1 MMTIVEGVGWVLL
14 HFVWQGAI
22 IALALAIA
30 LALIGERQA
39 RLRYALSCL
48 ALTLMLAATL
58 STAAAVW
65 TSGGDGASG
74 LLPARASGAV
84 PAPAAL
90 TAAREGRTGVP
101 ASAQSRAASPLE
113 TTSLDGTPGR
123 WQVVGAALPWLV
135 AAWIGGVLL
144 LSLRLLGGWWHTRA
158 LRAVDVAPVP
168 DWCEA
173 RLAMLRDR
181 LQIIR
186 PVAIVSSIRVSV
198 PVIVGHLKPVIVLPA
213 AALSGLSPAHLD
225 AIIAHEL
232 AHVRRH
238 DYLVNL
244 AQTVIETLLFYHPA
258 VWWVSRQVRVA
269 REHCCDDLAVTVC
282 SSRHEYVRALLDLEE
297 LRDATPTLALGATDG
312 SLLAR
317 GRRLLVPQQVR
328 TSPPRLAA
336 SVIALVVVA
345 AAVTGASFNA
355 TLDPAALVTWESPR
369 GTPLIVYAP
378 SAIEASDLAL
388 QSAPVGN
395 ATPVT
400 ISPDTAGPL
409 ANQWAWAIG
418 AARTARHR
426 IFWVGYSISPVKTL
440 PAFVYYDR
448 SGRIVSGDMTFSGRI
463 QSSDMSGLRVPG
475 RPLALPAANRGV
487 KVLFELDASRGEP
500 TLASVH
506 LSTLALPVDTKDLAV
521 FWLGA
526 ADAAQSLDRI
536 DQFYRA
542 ARDPEVRHDLVGV
555 AGAHDN
561 STAVVAWLERRI
573 ASQESDDLRGDAA
586 ESLAY
591 HPIRA
596 SVTALDRTA
605 RQDRSTHVRQEA
617 AEALGDLPLP
627 EATPVLID
635 LARTLSDTDARREA
649 VEALGA
655 RPEAA
660 AAEALTSIARQD
672 KDRDIQRE
680 AVETLGDFEDKRG
693 TNALME
699 LAQSHP
705 DVEVRREAIE
715 TLGDVLPTD
724 TAVAQLKRFLADR
737 DPAIVEEA
745 IDAIAANDSAS
756 SRATLMELARSHSSP
771 DVRQKA
777 VEELASVAG
786 HLEGQAGS
794 DARAIVDLLTSLA
807 NTDRALEVQIEATE
821 SLGEIGGAAAATA
834 LRELAGTH
842 PDEEVRSEAIES
854 LGESDAAASDTA
866 DFLKRLV
873 LADKSH
879 DVQSE
884 ALEALTGL
892 RGGAGVGALI
902 ELAREH
908 PDPEVRKDALQQLL
922 DSNHPDAK
930 ALFDRALKKN

>member
-1 MMTIVEGVGWVLL
+1 MTIVEGVGWVLL

-30 LALIGERQA
+30 LALIGERA

-58 STAAAVW
+58 TTAAMVW
-65 TSGGDGASG
+65 TSGD
-74 LLPARASGAV
+74 RASGMV
-84 PAPAAL
+84 PSAATDTGPAGAGL
-90 TAAREGRTGVP
+90 TAARDDNAGVP
-101 ASAQSRAASPLE
+101 ASKETRAASPLKA
-113 TTSLDGTPGR
+113 TAADGMPGR
-123 WQVVGAALPWLV
+123 WQMVGAALPWLV
-135 AAWIGGVLL
+135 AAWIAGVLL
-144 LSLRLLGGWWHTRA
+144 LSLRLLGGWWQTRA
-158 LRAVDVAPVP
+158 LRAVDVVPVP

-173 RLAMLRDR
+173 RLAMLLER
-181 LQIIR
+181 LQVVR
-186 PVAIVSSIRVSV
+186 QVVIVSSLRVSV

-225 AIIAHEL
+225 AILAHEL

-258 VWWVSRQVRVA
+258 VWWVSGQVRVA

-282 SSRHEYVRALLDLEE
+282 RSRHEYVRALLDLEE
-297 LRDATPTLALGATDG
+297 LRDVTPALALGATDG

-317 GRRLLVPQQVR
+317 GRRLLVPQPVR

-336 SVIALVVVA
+336 SVIALMVVA

-355 TLDPAALVTWESPR
+355 ALDPAVVTWESPG
-369 GTPLIVYAP
+369 GTPLIVSAP
-378 SAIEASDLAL
+378 SAIEASAPAL
-388 QSAPVGN
+388 QTASVAN

-400 ISPDTAGPL
+400 ISPDTTGPL
-409 ANQWAWAIG
+409 ANRWAWAIG

-426 IFWVGYSISPVKTL
+426 MYWVGYSISPVKTL

-448 SGRIVSGDMTFSGRI
+448 SGKIVSGDMTFSGRI
-463 QSSDMSGLRVPG
+463 QSSNMSGLRVPG
-475 RPLALPAANRGV
+475 RPLALPAADSRGV
-487 KVLFELDASRGEP
+487 KLLFELDASRGEP

-506 LSTLALPVDTKDLAV
+506 LSTLTLPVETKDLAV

-526 ADAAQSLDRI
+526 ADATQSLDRI

-586 ESLAY
+586 ESLAH

-596 SVTALDRTA
+596 SLTALDRTA

-627 EATPVLID
+627 EAAPVLID
-635 LARTLSDTDARREA
+635 LARTLSDPDARREA

-655 RPEAA
+655 RPEPA

-672 KDRDIQRE
+672 KDREIQRE

-693 TNALME
+693 TNALLE

-715 TLGDVLPTD
+715 TLGDVLPSD
-724 TAVAQLKRFLADR
+724 TAVAQLKKFLADR

-745 IDAIAANDSAS
+745 IDTIAANDSAG
-756 SRATLMELARSHSSP
+756 SRATLMELARSHSSL

-777 VEELASVAG
+777 VEELASAAAHG
-786 HLEGQAGS
+786 EGQAGTDS
-794 DARAIVDLLTSLA
+794 REIVDLLISLA
-807 NTDRALEVQIEATE
+807 KTDRALEVQMEATE
-821 SLGEIGGAAAATA
+821 SLGDIGGAAATAA
-834 LRELAGTH
+834 LRELARTH
-842 PDEEVRSEAIES
+842 PDEQVRGEAIES
-854 LGESDAAASDTA
+854 LGESDASAAETA

-873 LADKSH
+873 LSDKSH

-884 ALEALTGL
+884 ALETLTGL

-908 PDPEVRKDALQQLL
+908 PEPEVRKDALQQLI
-922 DSNHPDAK
+922 DSDHPEAK
-930 ALFDRALKKN
+930 ALFDRALKKK

>member
-1 MMTIVEGVGWVLL
+1 MTIVEGVGWVLL

-22 IALALAIA
+22 IALALAIT

-39 RLRYALSCL
+39 RLRYALSCVAL
-48 ALTLMLAATL
+48 ALMLATTL
-58 STAAAVW
+58 TTAAMVW
-65 TSGGDGASG
+65 TSGTGAPV
-74 LLPARASGAV
+74 LLTDAATAAV
-84 PAPAAL
+84 PAPAAS
-90 TAAREGRTGVP
+90 TAVSSGDAGAAAATET
-101 ASAQSRAASPLE
+101 RATSPQRA
-113 TTSLDGTPGR
+113 TPVDGTSGR
-123 WQVVGAALPWLV
+123 WQRVGAALPWLV
-135 AAWIGGVLL
+135 TGWIAGVLL
-144 LSLRLLGGWWHTRA
+144 LSLRLLGGWWQTRT
-158 LRAVDVAPVP
+158 LRAVNVAPVP
-168 DWCEA
+168 RWCEA
-173 RLAMLRDR
+173 RLAMLLARM
-181 LQIIR
+181 QIVR
-186 PVAIVSSIRVSV
+186 PVTMVSSIRVSV

-225 AIIAHEL
+225 AILAHEL

-258 VWWVSRQVRVA
+258 VWWVSSQVRVA
-269 REHCCDDLAVTVC
+269 REHCCDDLAVTLC
-282 SSRHEYVRALLDLEE
+282 RSRHEYVRALLDLEE
-297 LRDATPTLALGATDG
+297 LRDVTPALALGATDG

-317 GRRLLVPQQVR
+317 GRRLLVPQQGR

-336 SVIALVVVA
+336 SVIALMVVA
-345 AAVTGASFNA
+345 AAVAGASFNA
-355 TLDPAALVTWESPR
+355 ALGPAALAPWDSPS
-369 GTPLIVYAP
+369 GTPLILHAP
-378 SAIEASDLAL
+378 SAAEASALAL
-388 QSAPVGN
+388 QAAPTGN
-395 ATPVT
+395 ATSVT
-400 ISPDTAGPL
+400 VSPDTTGPL
-409 ANQWAWAIG
+409 ANRWAWATG

-426 IFWVGYSISPVKTL
+426 MYWVGYSISPVKTL
-440 PAFVYYDR
+440 PAFVYHDR
-448 SGRIVSGDMTFSGRI
+448 STTIISGGMRFSGRI
-463 QSSDMSGLRVPG
+463 QSSDMSGLKIPG
-475 RPLALPAANRGV
+475 HPLALATAQNRAV
-487 KVLFELDASRGEP
+487 KLLFELDASRGEP
-500 TLASVH
+500 TLTSVH
-506 LSTLALPVDTKDLAV
+506 LSTLPLPVETNDLAV
-521 FWLGA
+521 LWLGA
-526 ADAAQSLDRI
+526 ADTAQSLERI

-542 ARDPEVRHDLVGV
+542 AKDPDVRHDLVAAAGV
-555 AGAHDN
+555 HDD
-561 STAVVAWLERRI
+561 STAVVAWLEQRI
-573 ASQESDDLRGDAA
+573 ASQESDDLRGNAA
-586 ESLAY
+586 EWIAY

-627 EATPVLID
+627 EAGPVLIE

-693 TNALME
+693 TNALLD

-715 TLGDVLPTD
+715 TLGDVLPAD
-724 TAVAQLKRFLADR
+724 TAVAQLKQFLADR

-745 IDAIAANDSAS
+745 IDTIAANETAG
-756 SRATLMELARSHSSP
+756 SRATLMELARSHSSL
-771 DVRQKA
+771 DIRQKA
-777 VEELASVAG
+777 VEELAGLAAHG
-786 HLEGQAGS
+786 EGRAGS

-807 NTDRALEVQIEATE
+807 TSDRALEVQIEATE
-821 SLGEIGGAAAATA
+821 SLGEIGGAAATAA
-834 LRELAGTH
+834 LRDLARTH

-854 LGESDAAASDTA
+854 LGDSDAAAAETA

-873 LADKSH
+873 LADKSP

-884 ALEALTGL
+884 ALETLSGL

-908 PDPEVRKDALQQLL
+908 PDPEVRKDALQQLI

-930 ALFDRALKKN
+930 ALFDRALKKE